1 MNIPTARQIIAARA
15 LLGISQMELSER
27 TAVSVVTIRRFEAAA
42 DRPEGAPSMRI
53 ATMVALVE
61 FFEAS
66 GIEFRDE
73 GDRFGV
79 LRAKKL
85 DI

>member
-1 MNIPTARQIIAARA
+1 MNIPSARLIIAARA
-15 LLGISQMELSER
+15 LLGISQVELAER
-27 TAVSVVTIRRFEAAA
+27 TGVSVVTIRRFEAAA
-42 DRPEGAPSMRI
+42 DRPEAAPSMRI

-73 GDRFGV
+73 GDRSGV

-85 DI
+85 EI

>member
-15 LLGISQMELSER
+15 LLGISQLELSER
-27 TAVSVVTIRRFEAAA
+27 TSVSVVTIRRFEAAA
-42 DRPEGAPSMRI
+42 DRPEAAPSMRI

-61 FFEAS
+61 FFETS

-73 GDRFGV
+73 GDRSGV
-79 LRAKKL
+79 LKAKKL
-85 DI
+85 ES